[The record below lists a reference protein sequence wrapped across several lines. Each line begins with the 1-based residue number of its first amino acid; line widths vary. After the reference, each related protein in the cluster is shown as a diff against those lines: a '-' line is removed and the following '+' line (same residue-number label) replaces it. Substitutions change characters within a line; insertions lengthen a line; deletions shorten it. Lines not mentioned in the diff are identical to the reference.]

1 MRNVIVTNGKRDNVR
16 TTTPLR
22 DRQIDK
28 ALEGRKTPS
37 KEEVIKK
44 LKKEKRYAEKISRS
58 KGNKKL

>member
-1 MRNVIVTNGKRDNVR
+1 MRSVIVTNGKRDNVR

-37 KEEVIKK
+37 KEEIIKK
-44 LKKEKRYAEKISRS
+44 LNKEKSYGTEISRS